1 MPALHQ
7 WDYLFA
13 FGCIFAALDAYNIG
27 ANDVANSF
35 ATSISSRSLTL
46 RQATCLA
53 AICEF
58 LGGVLAGAQV
68 AGTIKNGII
77 SMSAFKNN
85 AGMELLGFVC
95 ALVASA
101 TWLMIATRKSW
112 PVSTT
117 YSIVSALAGI
127 GVALDGPGAV
137 QWGWNGGNGLATI
150 FAGFIIGPGISAAFG
165 ATVYL
170 LTKYAVL
177 KRKDPVRA
185 GLRAAPVY
193 FFGVA
198 AILTMSIVYKGAPQL
213 KLNQLPQTTIALAI
227 VLTGLVIAAL
237 AILFWMPFVHAK
249 VIKKDYTLRWYHFFY
264 GPALWWRAAPPA
276 PPSGQEMAHVPDYRV
291 YDRDDQHPAE
301 SAKPTTSPE
310 AVRPTSVTL
319 SDNDHT
325 SSPDGE
331 KSISQDKERDL
342 EANVAPLASE
352 KKVYGSK
359 LEELEADEHKLEGNL
374 LSPKN
379 LWILFRYR
387 LPRALLHGTSVDI
400 HAMQSHKGQGK
411 QSDRMMAMYA
421 QAAQYDNETEHL
433 FSFMQVM
440 TACTN
445 SFAHGSNDLA
455 NAVGP
460 FAAIYYVWSEGVVTP
475 TDTETPIWIFVG
487 GGLMLVLGLATYGY
501 NIMAVLGNR
510 LTMHSPSRGF
520 SMELGSSITV
530 LLASQYGIPV
540 SSTMCI
546 TGATAGVGIVS
557 GGVKS
562 LNWRAFGWIFLG
574 WVLTVPIA
582 GTAAGCLCGIIMNA
596 PRF

>member
-1 MPALHQ
+1 MAALHQ

-13 FGCIFAALDAYNIG
+13 FGVLFAALDAYNIG

-77 SMSAFKNN
+77 SMAAFKNN

-127 GVALDGPGAV
+127 GVALDGPGVV
-137 QWGWNGGNGLATI
+137 QWGWNGGKGLATI
-150 FAGFIIGPGISAAFG
+150 FAGFIIAPAISAGFG

-213 KLNQLPQTTIALAI
+213 KLNKLPQTTIALAI
-227 VLTGLVIAAL
+227 LLTGLVIAVL
-237 AILFWMPFVHAK
+237 AILFWLPFVHAK
-249 VIKKDYTLRWYHFFY
+249 VIRKDYTLRWYHFFL
-264 GPALWWRAAPPA
+264 GPALWWRAAPP
-276 PPSGQEMAHVPDYRV
+276 PPPPGQEMAHVPDYRV
-291 YDRDDQHPAE
+291 YDRDDNHTTDAASPTSFPDPA
-301 SAKPTTSPE
+301 
-310 AVRPTSVTL
+310 RPTSTSL
-319 SDNDHT
+319 SDQQIPT
-325 SSPDGE
+325 PDGAR
-331 KSISQDKERDL
+331 SVSQDKERDI
-342 EANVAPLASE
+342 EVNPAPLESE
-352 KKVYGSK
+352 KKVYNSK
-359 LEELEADEHKLEGNL
+359 LEELENDEHRLEGNL
-374 LSPKN
+374 LLPKN
-379 LWILFRYR
+379 LWILLRYR
-387 LPRALLHGTSVDI
+387 LPRALLHGTSIDI
-400 HAMQSHKGQGK
+400 HAMQSHSGQGK

-421 QAAQYDNETEHL
+421 HAAQYDNETEHL

-475 TDTETPIWIFVG
+475 AETETPVWIFVA
-487 GGLMLVLGLATYGY
+487 GGLMLVLGLATFGY

-540 SSTMCI
+540 STTMCI

-562 LNWRAFGWIFLG
+562 LNLRAFGWIFLG

-582 GTAAGCLCGIIMNA
+582 GTAAGCLCGIIINA